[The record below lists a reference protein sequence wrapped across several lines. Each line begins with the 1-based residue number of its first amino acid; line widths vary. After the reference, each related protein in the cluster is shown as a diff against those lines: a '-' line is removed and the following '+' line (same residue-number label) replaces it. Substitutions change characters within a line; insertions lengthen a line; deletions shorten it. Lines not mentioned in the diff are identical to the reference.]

1 MQSALDIRSSS
12 AAAPVRIARP
22 VLVAR
27 NGDKLPVNPIESV
40 AAFKRI
46 GEQDGSQARSA
57 RRSDEALNKA
67 VSSAQ
72 ASAAVSG
79 PVTAPLVS
87 SQFIAQQFAQEDLGQ
102 SRQSKRAEDE
112 ASVAAYGA
120 AAERGTVFFGLE
132 YPVDFTV

>member
-27 NGDKLPVNPIESV
+27 NGDQLPVNPVESV

-46 GEQDGSQARSA
+46 GGQDDSQTRSA
-57 RRSDEALNKA
+57 RRSDEALHKA

-72 ASAAVSG
+72 AIAAARG
-79 PVTAPLVS
+79 PVTAPPVS

-102 SRQSKRAEDE
+102 SRQSKQAENQ
-112 ASVAAYGA
+112 ASVAAYGV

-132 YPVDFTV
+132 YPVDFSV